1 MTPRC
6 RPVRRLGRQERLMS
20 IRLVQCGVDLGQQPP
35 TPPRGC
41 ARARR
46 RYSLST
52 DLQVRAAPKSRT
64 ELTSRAF
71 GHIDDYMTQPT
82 DLRLP
87 RYQRLRDEIAA
98 RVNRQEWRPGD
109 IIPSETELSSLY
121 GVAIGTVRKAIDQLV
136 SEGVL
141 ERQQGRGTFVRRARF
156 NSSLFRFFRFQ
167 SEQGERRIPQSRIL
181 RRKSAPATQA
191 VASALRIPVG
201 EPVIN
206 LSRLRLIDDVPLLAE
221 EIWLQKSRF
230 EAVLEVE
237 TADFGDLLYPLY
249 EERCGQV

>member
-1 MTPRC
+1 
-6 RPVRRLGRQERLMS
+6 
-20 IRLVQCGVDLGQQPP
+20 
-35 TPPRGC
+35 
-41 ARARR
+41 
-46 RYSLST
+46 
-52 DLQVRAAPKSRT
+52 
-64 ELTSRAF
+64 
-71 GHIDDYMTQPT
+71 MTQPT

-249 EERCGQV
+249 EERCGQVVVSADEILTVETAGEMQARLLRLESGAPLIVIERLAFDLERRPIEWRRSRGPAKNFRYHAEIR